1 LAGAKSLDPEPSAD
15 VNLEI
20 EMRAEEQSVPARVLR
35 QNNLHPP
42 EFREQMVA
50 LVRAG
55 RSPEELS
62 R

>member
-1 LAGAKSLDPEPSAD
+1 MGEKQP
-15 VNLEI
+15 I
-20 EMRAEEQSVPARVLR
+20 YT
-35 QNNLHPP
+35 P
-42 EFREQMVA
+42 EFCRQMVE

>member
-1 LAGAKSLDPEPSAD
+1 MP
-15 VNLEI
+15 
-20 EMRAEEQSVPARVLR
+20 RARPPYS
-35 QNNLHPP
+35 P

-62 R
+62 SLELAAGRPSKALWRRLDQCLRVR